1 MSVELARVGPF
12 EVVDLSRRQLAEA
25 LVADWAA
32 ATRPIRVFALHV
44 GGLNRERDADFVAL
58 LSDAEWCYADG
69 ASVVLVARAAGA
81 RDIQRAPTTD
91 LAHAV
96 LDLVAARAGGEAT
109 FAMLGGPPGLAD
121 RAARRLEAE
130 HRARCVYTSDG
141 FRSDWTPVLEE
152 LKGARPDV
160 VFVGM
165 GMPREAQ
172 WVSAHVDSLA
182 PGLVMT
188 CGGWFGF
195 LAGEESR
202 APAIVQRHGIEWV
215 WRLVQS
221 PRLLSRYT
229 RGTLTTARL
238 FLTALLASPR
248 RAARS

>member
-1 MSVELARVGPF
+1 MSGESVRVGPF
-12 EVVDLSRRQLAEA
+12 DVVDLSRAQLAEA
-25 LVADWAA
+25 LVEAWAV

-44 GGLNRERDADFVAL
+44 GGLNRARDAAFVAL
-58 LSDAEWCYADG
+58 LDDAEWCYADG

-81 RDIQRAPTTD
+81 RHIQRAPTTD

-96 LDLVAARAGGEAT
+96 LDLVAARAGGEVT
-109 FAMLGGPPGLAD
+109 FAMVGGPAGLAD

-130 HRARCVYTSDG
+130 HPARCVFTSDG
-141 FRSDWTPVLEE
+141 FRSDWAPVLEQ
-152 LKGARPDV
+152 LKNARPDV

-165 GMPREAQ
+165 GMPREAE

-202 APAIVQRHGIEWV
+202 APAVFQRHGIEWV

-221 PRLLSRYT
+221 PRLLSRYA
-229 RGTLTTARL
+229 RGALTTAHL
-238 FLTALLASPR
+238 FASALLASPR
-248 RAARS
+248 RRARS

>member
-1 MSVELARVGPF
+1 MTSP
-12 EVVDLSRRQLAEA
+12 
-25 LVADWAA
+25 
-32 ATRPIRVFALHV
+32 
-44 GGLNRERDADFVAL
+44 
-58 LSDAEWCYADG
+58 
-69 ASVVLVARAAGA
+69 GA
-81 RDIQRAPTTD
+81 RESTCALTHCASRGMPMPTKTTSGRAPLSSSSTGVQSD
-91 LAHAV
+91 RNPS
-96 LDLVAARAGGEAT
+96 LVYT
-109 FAMLGGPPGLAD
+109 
-121 RAARRLEAE
+121 